1 MMIKSSD
8 NLMII
13 LLLNFVKWESLNLKS
28 ILVKVEVIKNTWDS
42 SSMIKVVINIIH
54 EFNR

>member
-8 NLMII
+8 NLIII